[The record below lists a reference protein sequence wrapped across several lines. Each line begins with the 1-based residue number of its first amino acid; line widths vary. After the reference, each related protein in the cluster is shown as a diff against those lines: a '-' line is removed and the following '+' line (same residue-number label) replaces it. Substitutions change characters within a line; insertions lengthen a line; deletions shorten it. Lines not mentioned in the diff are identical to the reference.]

1 MNRVMVY
8 LTLFLLVFSSTA
20 IASSNESSLGW
31 AQIAKGPDDESITGH
46 VTLDDESIL
55 VAGTFSQSILFDDD
69 KGIGPT
75 IGVYEDTDA
84 YIAVM
89 NSSGNWTYGTNFGSV
104 GDDGIDAVGKHPSG
118 DIILMGHY
126 CMGIYDEP
134 CTMNVSSFNLTKEN
148 QDHEGDAFLGRF
160 TFVNGNLTA
169 IWMRSIS
176 QVGPVSGFDLAIHPN
191 GEISIG
197 LFHYGVIDVGNL
209 SIGND
214 GRNVAILHYDQNGQL
229 LWGRGI
235 ESVDS
240 IENFGGMCYSDD
252 GFLHIAGTYVGTI
265 YVDSIILQSSGGADI
280 FVSQIDD
287 EGNFIWVE
295 SAGGTLEDWVKD
307 CEVSNQGV
315 VHLIGMIEGVSA
327 FGTTNLTSNGSTDMF
342 HATINQAG
350 DWQSAHNYGGPGNEK
365 AESLVID
372 DRGNVIIT
380 GTYSSTFYLGFDELQ
395 DKDGDEYKTD
405 VFVGQLDS
413 SNQWYWAISAG
424 GSGNDESYS
433 IQFDAQENPTIGL
446 SIENTANI
454 SNYTLTSDAYGDIVI
469 WNYARDHDSD
479 GFTDGQ
485 DNCPRVANPQQIDT
499 DGDLIGDVCDG
510 DDDGDSVADDWDDCT
525 PGELGWTSTP
535 NTDHDS
541 DGCKDST
548 EDFDDDEDGIFDYND
563 ICPKGP
569 VGWVSTLEN
578 DENQDGCEDVDSD
591 GDGFVD
597 QLDKCPSISDDQA
610 DLDGDG
616 IGDACEDDTD
626 GDGIFDNLDNCP
638 YDVFDWISE
647 HEIDHDQD
655 GCRDADRDLDDDG
668 DNVLDLSD
676 QCPRGEINWNQ
687 SYDHDIDGC
696 HDDFEDDDDDSDG
709 FLDSEDTCP
718 RGYVG
723 LSGNGMDNDEDGC
736 IDTTE
741 DDDDDNDGVLDSVDE
756 CKYTPKGLD
765 VNSRGCSGVE
775 LDDDGDG
782 VHNLNDLCPA
792 TEEGDVVSSTGCTVK
807 TNDGGKSNSGEEE
820 TSSLIWILF
829 GIAGILVGIAA
840 YITFKPD
847 QVTPKQ
853 VPDVDEEE
861 KSSIDDGGGQGDSST
876 TSSDVNDSGLDV
888 DTGESEIA
896 ADES

>member
-1 MNRVMVY
+1 M
-8 LTLFLLVFSSTA
+8 
-20 IASSNESSLGW
+20 
-31 AQIAKGPDDESITGH
+31 
-46 VTLDDESIL
+46 
-55 VAGTFSQSILFDDD
+55 
-69 KGIGPT
+69 
-75 IGVYEDTDA
+75 
-84 YIAVM
+84 
-89 NSSGNWTYGTNFGSV
+89 
-104 GDDGIDAVGKHPSG
+104 
-118 DIILMGHY
+118 
-126 CMGIYDEP
+126 
-134 CTMNVSSFNLTKEN
+134 
-148 QDHEGDAFLGRF
+148 
-160 TFVNGNLTA
+160 
-169 IWMRSIS
+169 
-176 QVGPVSGFDLAIHPN
+176 
-191 GEISIG
+191 
-197 LFHYGVIDVGNL
+197 
-209 SIGND
+209 
-214 GRNVAILHYDQNGQL
+214 
-229 LWGRGI
+229 
-235 ESVDS
+235 
-240 IENFGGMCYSDD
+240 
-252 GFLHIAGTYVGTI
+252 
-265 YVDSIILQSSGGADI
+265 
-280 FVSQIDD
+280 
-287 EGNFIWVE
+287 
-295 SAGGTLEDWVKD
+295 
-307 CEVSNQGV
+307 
-315 VHLIGMIEGVSA
+315 
-327 FGTTNLTSNGSTDMF
+327 
-342 HATINQAG
+342 
-350 DWQSAHNYGGPGNEK
+350 
-365 AESLVID
+365 
-372 DRGNVIIT
+372 
-380 GTYSSTFYLGFDELQ
+380 
-395 DKDGDEYKTD
+395 
-405 VFVGQLDS
+405 
-413 SNQWYWAISAG
+413 
-424 GSGNDESYS
+424 
-433 IQFDAQENPTIGL
+433 
-446 SIENTANI
+446 
-454 SNYTLTSDAYGDIVI
+454 
-469 WNYARDHDSD
+469 
-479 GFTDGQ
+479 
-485 DNCPRVANPQQIDT
+485 
-499 DGDLIGDVCDG
+499 
-510 DDDGDSVADDWDDCT
+510 
-525 PGELGWTSTP
+525 
-535 NTDHDS
+535 
-541 DGCKDST
+541 
-548 EDFDDDEDGIFDYND
+548 
-563 ICPKGP
+563 
-569 VGWVSTLEN
+569 EN

-861 KSSIDDGGGQGDSST
+861 KSSIDDGGAKGIAALLLPTST
-876 TSSDVNDSGLDV
+876 TPDSMSILESPRSLQMNPDAAERTAPSSRLPQIIAFSSSDHLKICGSIRLPQKPMISPLFSGLTNGNFVRMPANDL
-888 DTGESEIA
+888 TLPPELT
-896 ADES
+896 